1 MSVEECVMCHIMC
14 CVMCHVMCRIM
25 CCIMCCVIC
34 HIMCHIM
41 CLVMCGIMCRDAG
54 CNTLGDL
61 IFLRTV
67 NIPNLSLLPWLEV
80 AYDA

>member
-1 MSVEECVMCHIMC
+1 MYKAKMPQSGVGSMQGKDTGNML
-14 CVMCHVMCRIM
+14 
-25 CCIMCCVIC
+25 MCCVIC

-41 CLVMCGIMCRDAG
+41 CHVMCGIMCRDAG
-54 CNTLGDL
+54 RNTLVDL

-67 NIPNLSLLPWLEV
+67 NILNRSLLPCLEV